1 MTTVRAAYAERASE
15 YTALLGSMSA
25 VHPADRELVLGWAAG
40 IHGRVLDAGCGP
52 GHWTH
57 LLQSHGVDTTGVDQV
72 PEFIDRATERF
83 PTVPFRVG
91 RLEALDEADGSL
103 GGILAWYS
111 IIHTPPKDLGPVLG
125 EFARCLAPGGSL
137 LLGFF
142 DGPRVEAFEH
152 AVITA
157 YRWPVDALASELASA
172 GFEVAQTHTRADPG
186 ERPHAAILA
195 RLHPT
200 REP

>member
-1 MTTVRAAYAERASE
+1 MTTVRAAYAGRAAE

-25 VHPADRELVLGWAAG
+25 VHPADRELVLGWAGG

-52 GHWTH
+52 GRWTH
-57 LLQSHGVDTTGVDQV
+57 LLQSHGIDTTGVDQV
-72 PEFIDRATERF
+72 PEFIERATERF
-83 PTVPFRVG
+83 PTVTFRVG
-91 RLEALDEADGSL
+91 ELTALDEADGSL

-152 AVITA
+152 AVVTA